1 MDSEELKKKL
11 VKQAAEQETA
21 ALRAEV
27 AKIKKNEQK
36 RGMKRWSC

>member
-11 VKQAAEQETA
+11 VKQAVEQETA

-27 AKIKKNEQK
+27 AKIKKK
-36 RGMKRWSC
+36 